1 MHEYY
6 ALFALSVFSAAGA
19 QLVLKLAAER
29 RKPFFILIGYG
40 LIASSTI
47 LNILCLRELP
57 LTMMALHLPSTI
69 VIVTC
74 AATLILREAIT
85 PAQVWGAAL
94 VLSGSFIFGTAV

>member
-1 MHEYY
+1 MYEYY

-19 QLVLKLAAER
+19 QLVLKLAADR
-29 RKPFFILIGYG
+29 HKSFFILIGYG
-40 LIASSTI
+40 LIAASTV

-74 AATLILREAIT
+74 AATMILREAIT
-85 PAQVWGAAL
+85 PAQAWGTAL